1 MTNLERVRS
10 AFKKKHFML
19 TFPCSKAS
27 LPFWVFFF
35 SAPCDKLPLKA
46 EEIFCLSFSA
56 LIQRQSAVTAQ
67 GISVPRW
74 DYIVAKQELNGVD
87 VEYQKEQ

>member
-1 MTNLERVRS
+1 MTNLERVGS
-10 AFKKKHFML
+10 AFKKKHFKL
-19 TFPCSKAS
+19 TFPCRKAS
-27 LPFWVFFF
+27 LPFCFFFF

-46 EEIFCLSFSA
+46 EEIFCLSFST
-56 LIQRQSAVTAQ
+56 LIQSAVTAQ